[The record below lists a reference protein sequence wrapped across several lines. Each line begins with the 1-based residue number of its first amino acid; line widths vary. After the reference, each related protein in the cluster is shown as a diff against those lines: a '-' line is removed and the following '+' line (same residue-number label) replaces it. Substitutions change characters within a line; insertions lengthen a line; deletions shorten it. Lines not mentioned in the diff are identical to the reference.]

1 MYEYSAISHVQQQ
14 QKMYSTYMYYI
25 IQSVSIILIESGL
38 HIQKLGTP
46 QTDLVFDLS
55 RSRYNQEFLVLLDRK
70 ACFIS
75 KTFMM
80 YVIHILSWPQL
91 FTLLNA
97 NFHSDKNETFS
108 CRRLSLGKLFRRFVF
123 VTLLIWDNVPSSR
136 KCSIFP

>member
-14 QKMYSTYMYYI
+14 QKMYSTYMYYNT
-25 IQSVSIILIESGL
+25 VSQYNTNRKRITYSNMGSNA
-38 HIQKLGTP
+38 TADM
-46 QTDLVFDLS
+46 DLVFDLS

-91 FTLLNA
+91 FTLLL
-97 NFHSDKNETFS
+97 ETNQDMKWREQF
-108 CRRLSLGKLFRRFVF
+108 LGGKFKYV
-123 VTLLIWDNVPSSR
+123 R
-136 KCSIFP
+136 KSVHVLTKTCLH